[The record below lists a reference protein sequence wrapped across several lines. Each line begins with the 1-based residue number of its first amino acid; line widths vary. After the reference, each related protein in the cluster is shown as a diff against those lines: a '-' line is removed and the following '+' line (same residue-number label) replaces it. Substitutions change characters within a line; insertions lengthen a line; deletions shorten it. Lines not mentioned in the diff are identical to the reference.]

1 MYCRHCN
8 QQWGGMQCTYYSA
21 ITEYTMA
28 AVVFVAV
35 VVAVSEAHLQSTAAA
50 AAAAAAVS
58 YTAMHHTNMHMQAMD
73 SSSTYL
79 QQQQY

>member
-28 AVVFVAV
+28 AVVCVAV
-35 VVAVSEAHLQSTAAA
+35 VVAVSEAHLQSTA

-73 SSSTYL
+73 SSSTYP